1 MYGGYGYGAP
11 VVSTGGGGFFNILVL
26 AAFAAIAYSVI
37 RGGVGGDAP
46 ALGGDLLV

>member
-11 VVSTGGGGFFNILVL
+11 VVSTGGGGFFNILIL

-37 RGGVGGDAP
+37 RGSGSDGAP
-46 ALGGDLLV
+46 ALGGKSSY

>member
-11 VVSTGGGGFFNILVL
+11 VVSAGGGGFFNILVL

-37 RGGVGGDAP
+37 RGGSGDAP
-46 ALGGDLLV
+46 ALGGKFSC